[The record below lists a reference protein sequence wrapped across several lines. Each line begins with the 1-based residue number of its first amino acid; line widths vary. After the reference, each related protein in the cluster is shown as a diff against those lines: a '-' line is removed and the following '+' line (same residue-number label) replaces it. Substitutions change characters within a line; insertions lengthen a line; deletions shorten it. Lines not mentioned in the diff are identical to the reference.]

1 MDDEY
6 WATFPV
12 ALTTADV
19 ARILRISER
28 TAVRR
33 LREGRLPGYRLT
45 TSWIVFRDELR
56 ALLDAASN
64 RSTAPAAAVDALAG
78 YPEELGYRDLMDL
91 LGKTKPTIYAWL
103 DAGTLPAY
111 RVEGRWTVYRHELRQ
126 ALDDV
131 RNTPRLDV

>member
-6 WATFPV
+6 WATFPA

-19 ARILRISER
+19 ARILRISEN
-28 TAVRR
+28 TALRR
-33 LREGRLPGYRLT
+33 LRDGKLPGYQLT
-45 TSWIVFRDELR
+45 KSWIVFRDELR
-56 ALLDAASN
+56 AMLDAASN
-64 RSTAPAAAVDALAG
+64 RRAEPPASVDALAG

-111 RVEGRWTVYRHELRQ
+111 RVEGRWIVYRHELRKT
-126 ALDDV
+126 LDAV
-131 RNTPRLDV
+131 RNTPREA